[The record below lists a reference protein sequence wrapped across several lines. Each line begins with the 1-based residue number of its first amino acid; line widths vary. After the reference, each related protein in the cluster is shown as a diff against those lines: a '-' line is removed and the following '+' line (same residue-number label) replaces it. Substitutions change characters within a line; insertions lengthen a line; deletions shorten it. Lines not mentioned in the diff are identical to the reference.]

1 MATAESFDRTAALK
15 EFDEAKTGVRGLVE
29 SGAAATLP
37 PIFRHP
43 VLRPR
48 CSSPS
53 SLSVPTVDLSLP
65 RPAAVALAA
74 AAAAACDW
82 GFFQVVN
89 HGLPLSLI
97 DRAISAVRSFHEQPS
112 SVRAAFYSRS
122 VAGGVSYSS
131 NVDLFRSGAASWRD
145 TIQLQMGPTRPDPER
160 IPPVCREELLAWDEH
175 VAAAG
180 RAVMGLLS
188 EGLGAGPGL
197 LEATTC
203 AEGRLMACHY
213 YPPCPEPDLTVGI
226 AEHADPGVL
235 TVLAQDGVGGLQ
247 VKWTGEDGASEW
259 VDVRPASGALV
270 INVGDLLQI
279 MSNDEY
285 KSVEHR
291 VLANPHQEAR
301 VSIATFFN
309 PGKRGDSVFYGSIPE
324 LVSPAKPARYRNFT
338 MAEFMGTFFGKKI
351 SSRSLID
358 HFKL

>member
-15 EFDEAKTGVRGLVE
+15 EFDEGKTGVRGLVE
-29 SGAAATLP
+29 CGAAATVP

-43 VLRPR
+43 ILRPR
-48 CSSPS
+48 SSSPS
-53 SLSVPTVDLSLP
+53 SLTVPTVDLSLP
-65 RPAAVALAA
+65 RPAAVALATTA
-74 AAAAACDW
+74 ARDW

-97 DRAISAVRSFHEQPS
+97 DCTISAVRSFHEQPS

-145 TIQLQMGPTRPDPER
+145 TIQLAMGPTRPDPER

-175 VAAAG
+175 VVAAG
-180 RAVMGLLS
+180 RAVLGLLS
-188 EGLGAGPGL
+188 EGLGKEAGM

-203 AEGRLMACHY
+203 AEGRVMACHY
-213 YPPCPEPDLTVGI
+213 YPPCPEPELTVGT
-226 AEHADPGVL
+226 AEHTDPGVL

-247 VKWTGEDGASEW
+247 VKWTGEDGESEW

-291 VLANPHQEAR
+291 VLANPHREAR
-301 VSIATFFN
+301 VSVATFFN
-309 PGKRGDSVFYGSIPE
+309 PGKRGESVFYGPLPE
-324 LVSPAKPARYRNFT
+324 LVSPVKPARYRNFT
-338 MAEFMGTFFGKKI
+338 MAEFMGTFFGKEL